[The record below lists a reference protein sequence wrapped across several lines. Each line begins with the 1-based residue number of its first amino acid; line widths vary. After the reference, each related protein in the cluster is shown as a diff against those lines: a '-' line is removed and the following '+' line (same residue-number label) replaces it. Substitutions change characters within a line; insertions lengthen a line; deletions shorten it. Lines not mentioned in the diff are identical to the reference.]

1 MMCKKSLASLVVEHE
16 HTKVVWNQWNTP
28 CLQWTFVLHITMKHK
43 SALMIQYTMH
53 KRNSTNKDN
62 KFVGITSFANKS
74 FNTNINVNSK
84 QHEWSFVVF
93 MHVEETSHAP
103 QWILVLLASI
113 SKALV
118 IVHTLREILGEN
130 KKLAR
135 VPFGNLLQL
144 LCETS

>member
-1 MMCKKSLASLVVEHE
+1 
-16 HTKVVWNQWNTP
+16 
-28 CLQWTFVLHITMKHK
+28 
-43 SALMIQYTMH
+43 
-53 KRNSTNKDN
+53 
-62 KFVGITSFANKS
+62 
-74 FNTNINVNSK
+74 
-84 QHEWSFVVF
+84 